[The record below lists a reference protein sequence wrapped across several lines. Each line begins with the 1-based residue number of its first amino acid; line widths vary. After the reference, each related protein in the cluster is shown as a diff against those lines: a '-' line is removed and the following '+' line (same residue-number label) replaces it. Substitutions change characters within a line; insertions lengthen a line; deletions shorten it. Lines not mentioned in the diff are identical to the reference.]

1 MTDRTDGTGNGSAR
15 LSRSSGDCL
24 AIFLIINI
32 IPGELEIWLL
42 VLEQAIVLR
51 FEATTKLVRD
61 LRCEASATQHNTEA
75 ARRQVLI

>member
-1 MTDRTDGTGNGSAR
+1 MTDRTDGAGNGSAR

-24 AIFLIINI
+24 AIFLIAI
-32 IPGELEIWLL
+32 IPGELEIWLF